1 MDIND
6 MMQVLNDSK
15 AQLDE
20 ILEKCQQ
27 SSAELTLLAEKMQ
40 PLLTEVTE
48 IQAELFSSL
57 PRTDISDHSCSVA
70 LSEEDSE

>member
-1 MDIND
+1 MDIKD
-6 MMQVLNDSK
+6 MMNVINDSK
-15 AQLDE
+15 KQLDE
-20 ILEKCQQ
+20 LLSDCRND
-27 SSAELTLLAEKMQ
+27 SAELALLAEKMH